1 MRRVGRRRAV
11 AAALGVAAL
20 GLLAQAAW
28 IPAKAVLAQLLLR
41 DAWQRARTGEAEP
54 RPWPWA
60 DTWPVARL
68 TVPGSGVELYVLAG
82 ASARNLAFGPAHVAG
97 TARPGRVGNC
107 ALAGHRDTS
116 FAFLRDLE
124 PGDELVLETSDG
136 RRRRYRVSETGVFD
150 RSDTWLLAP
159 QPVAGPERLLT
170 LITCYPFDAVVPG
183 GPGRYVVRAV
193 GEGPGRADRR
203 ASEGRAS

>member
-1 MRRVGRRRAV
+1 VRRAV
-11 AAALGVAAL
+11 AVALAATAL
-20 GLLAQAAW
+20 GLLAEATW
-28 IPAKAVLAQLLLR
+28 IPAKAVLAQVLLR
-41 DAWQRARTGEAEP
+41 SAWQRARSGEAAP

-68 TVPGSGVELYVLAG
+68 TVPGRGIELYVLAG
-82 ASARNLAFGPAHVAG
+82 ASGRNLAFGPAHVDG
-97 TARPGRVGNC
+97 TARPGAVGNC

-116 FAFLRDLE
+116 FAFLRDLA
-124 PGDELVLETSDG
+124 PGDELVLETPDG
-136 RRRRYRVSETGVFD
+136 RRRRYRVREAGVFD

-170 LITCYPFDAVVPG
+170 LVTCYPFDAVVPG

-193 GEGPGRADRR
+193 AERGPDGLDR
-203 ASEGRAS
+203 AS

>member
-1 MRRVGRRRAV
+1 VTRLAGRRAV
-11 AAALGVAAL
+11 AVALAATAL
-20 GLLAQAAW
+20 GLLVQAAW
-28 IPAKAVLAQLLLR
+28 IPAKAALAQVLLR
-41 DAWQRARTGEAEP
+41 DAWQRARAGVAQP

-68 TVPGSGVELYVLAG
+68 TVPGRGIELYVLAG
-82 ASARNLAFGPAHVAG
+82 ASGRNLAFGPAHVDG
-97 TARPGRVGNC
+97 TAAPGAVGNC

-116 FAFLRDLE
+116 FAFLRELA
-124 PGDELVLETSDG
+124 PGDEVVVETPDG
-136 RRRRYRVSETGVFD
+136 RRRRYRVRDAGVFD

-170 LITCYPFDAVVPG
+170 LVTCYPFDAVVPG

-193 GEGPGRADRR
+193 AERR
-203 ASEGRAS
+203 GVAGRAS

>member
-1 MRRVGRRRAV
+1 MRRAGGRRV
-11 AAALGVAAL
+11 AAAVLASAAF

-41 DAWQRARTGEAEP
+41 EAWWRARSGAAEP

-68 TVPGSGVELYVLAG
+68 TVPSRGVDLYVLAG
-82 ASARNLAFGPAHVAG
+82 ASGRNLAFGPAHVAG
-97 TARPGRVGNC
+97 TARPGAAGNC

-116 FAFLRDLE
+116 FAFLRDLA
-124 PGDELVLETSDG
+124 PGEELVLETPDG
-136 RRRRYRVSETGVFD
+136 GRRRYRVRDGGVFD

-159 QPVAGPERLLT
+159 PADGAPDGLLT

-183 GPGRYVVRAV
+183 GPGRFVVRAV
-193 GEGPGRADRR
+193 GVCTEGIC
-203 ASEGRAS
+203 